1 MKIAFLWV
9 GTISAV
15 ALALLGAF
23 FWDGIMSSPIATAAF
38 VIAAIPATITYSASS
53 LSLVKRFRWR
63 TLVLVPLLVW
73 PRIFVL
79 VLWAAPL
86 AYMGWLLAARAK
98 GAEAV
103 DRMEQ

>member
-23 FWDGIMSSPIATAAF
+23 FWDEIMSSPIATVTF
-38 VIAAIPATITYSASS
+38 VIAATPAAITYSAAS
-53 LSLVKRFRWR
+53 LSLVKRYRWW
-63 TLVLVPLLVW
+63 TLVVVPLLLW
-73 PRIFVL
+73 PRIYVL
-79 VLWAAPL
+79 DLWATPF
-86 AYMGWLLAARAK
+86 AYMGWLLAVRAK
-98 GAEAV
+98 GRRN